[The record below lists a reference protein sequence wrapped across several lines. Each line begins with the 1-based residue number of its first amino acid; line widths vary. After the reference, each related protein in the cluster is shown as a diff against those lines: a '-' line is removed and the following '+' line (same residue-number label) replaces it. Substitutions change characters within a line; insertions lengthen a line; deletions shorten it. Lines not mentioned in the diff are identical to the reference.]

1 MVKKIELIEKNGR
14 VQTFGIEHAVSILKL
29 KNSVWS
35 IPEKSEFQF
44 VNDAI
49 TKKPGSKPN
58 RKKTK
63 TSTIT
68 KRGTSSK

>member
-1 MVKKIELIEKNGR
+1 MTKKIELIEKNGR
-14 VQTFGIEHAVSILKL
+14 VQKFTFEHAVSILSI
-29 KNSVWS
+29 KNTVWS
-35 IPEKSEFQF
+35 IPAKSEFEF

-49 TKKPGSKPN
+49 TKKPGSKPT

-63 TSTIT
+63 TTTSS